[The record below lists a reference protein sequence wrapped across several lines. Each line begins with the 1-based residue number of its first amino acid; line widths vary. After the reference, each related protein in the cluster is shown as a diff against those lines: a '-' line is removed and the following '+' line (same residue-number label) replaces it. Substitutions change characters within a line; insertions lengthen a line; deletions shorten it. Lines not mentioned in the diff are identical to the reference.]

1 MPDVINHIENT
12 ETGKVELWITIKDA
26 SDLLGISERHT
37 WRILLQNDWKTKK
50 LSNKDRKKTYVLRAD
65 VEKYYKAEQ
74 ERQRL
79 EQLKSLPSSDI
90 HDISDMSDKTGLFD
104 MSDIVKK
111 PMSDIKNL
119 PVLLSDYRNTLADLQ
134 KKQERLIAEA
144 VLWKTSTI
152 WLVIIAVFI
161 SGVLGFF
168 LYNTKKSM
176 SDIKREMSDM
186 INDMSDKADAA
197 QKELSS
203 AKEALFQK
211 EILLNRLEQAA
222 SQEKREEPK
231 IEKSKGE

>member
-12 ETGKVELWITIKDA
+12 ETGKAELWITIKDA

-37 WRILLQNDWKTKK
+37 WRILLQNGWKTKK
-50 LSNKDRKKTYVLRAD
+50 LPNKDRKKTYVLRAD

-90 HDISDMSDKTGLFD
+90 PDTSDKSDKVGLFD

-119 PVLLSDYRNTLADLQ
+119 PVLASDYRNTLAELQ
-134 KKQERLIAEA
+134 KRHERLLADA
-144 VLWKTSTI
+144 VRWKTSTI
-152 WLVIIAVFI
+152 WLAVLAVFI

-168 LYNTKKSM
+168 LYDTKKAM
-176 SDIKREMSDM
+176 SDNKKEMSDR
-186 INDMSDKADAA
+186 IKDLSDKADMA

-203 AKEALFQK
+203 AKETLFQK
-211 EILLNRLEQAA
+211 EILINNLEQ
-222 SQEKREEPK
+222 STLQEKKEEPK
-231 IEKSKGE
+231 N

>member
-12 ETGKVELWITIKDA
+12 ETGKAELWITIKDA

-50 LSNKDRKKTYVLRAD
+50 LPNQDRKKTYVLRPD

-79 EQLKSLPSSDI
+79 EQLKHPLSSDI
-90 HDISDMSDKTGLFD
+90 HDISDKSGLFD

-134 KKQERLIAEA
+134 KKHERLIADA
-144 VLWKTSTI
+144 VQWKTSAI
-152 WLVIIAVFI
+152 WLAILAVFI
-161 SGVLGFF
+161 SGILGFF
-168 LYNTKKSM
+168 LYDTKKAM
-176 SDIKREMSDM
+176 SDNKKEMSDM
-186 INDMSDKADAA
+186 INDMSDKATAG
-197 QKELSS
+197 QKELLN

-211 EILLNRLEQAA
+211 EILINKLEQAA
-222 SQEKREEPK
+222 SQEKREDPK
-231 IEKSKGE
+231 IEEGKGE